1 MKTLVSL
8 ALSNIKV
15 KVIRCL
21 QIKKKKRQEEEGGLS
36 NQWGMIEK
44 SQSFTKGF
52 HSQHVK
58 GFLCISDTH
67 FSLPLA

>member
-21 QIKKKKRQEEEGGLS
+21 QIKKKRQEEEGGLG
-36 NQWGMIEK
+36 NQWGM
-44 SQSFTKGF
+44 
-52 HSQHVK
+52 
-58 GFLCISDTH
+58 D
-67 FSLPLA
+67 